1 MGSRCRGPRE
11 NDRQP
16 ATAKGGMA
24 MKSTAEAESFNH
36 DAPGIRPIAGV
47 SVPDNPLITA
57 AIEYAQ
63 RLSEP
68 YLFNHA
74 MRSWLFAETI
84 GRIKGIEYDHEVV
97 AIGTILHDI
106 GLTATVSGPNR
117 FEVNGAD
124 AALAFIKGKGFSG
137 HRAQLIWDLVA
148 LNSTPSLAL
157 HKEPEVAVGTMG
169 IGLDYGGFGVEAI
182 PTANIEL
189 ILSAF
194 PRLKMKQRFAETCC
208 RRVTAEPETSYDNF
222 LRDFGERFVPGY
234 KAMSTVDLLMN
245 AQFGE

>member
-1 MGSRCRGPRE
+1 MTYVA
-11 NDRQP
+11 DV
-16 ATAKGGMA
+16 
-24 MKSTAEAESFNH
+24 
-36 DAPGIRPIAGV
+36 GV
-47 SVPDNPLITA
+47 VETSLITV

-74 MRSWLFAETI
+74 MRSWLFAEAI
-84 GRIKGIEYDHEVV
+84 GRIKGIDYDHEVV

-106 GLTATVSGPNR
+106 GLTPSVSGPNR

-124 AALAFIKGKGFSG
+124 AAASFIKGQGLSD
-137 HRAQLIWDLVA
+137 RRVQLIWDLVA

-169 IGLDYGGFGVEAI
+169 IGLDYGGFGVEAL
-182 PTANIEL
+182 PADEVAR

-194 PRLKMKQRFAETCC
+194 PRLKMKASFADTCC
-208 RRVTAEPETSYDNF
+208 RLVTAKPETSYDNF

-234 KAMSTVDLLMN
+234 KAISTVDLLMN
-245 AQFGE
+245 APFDE

>member
-1 MGSRCRGPRE
+1 MNFERVSNNQKPE
-11 NDRQP
+11 AP
-16 ATAKGGMA
+16 AKA
-24 MKSTAEAESFNH
+24 SINH
-36 DAPGIRPIAGV
+36 DVPGTRLIAGV
-47 SVPDNPLITA
+47 SVANNPLITA
-57 AIEYAQ
+57 VIEYAQ

-84 GRIKGIEYDHEVV
+84 GRIKGIDYDHEVV

-106 GLTATVSGPNR
+106 GLTGSVSGPNR

-124 AALAFIKGKGFSG
+124 AALSFIKGEGFSDR
-137 HRAQLIWDLVA
+137 RAQLIWDLVA

-169 IGLDYGGFGVEAI
+169 IGLDYGGFGVEAL
-182 PTANIEL
+182 PAGDVER
-189 ILSAF
+189 ILNAF
-194 PRLKMKQRFAETCC
+194 PRLRMKQRFAETCC
-208 RRVTAEPETSYDNF
+208 RLVTAKPETSHDNF

-234 KAMSTVDLLMN
+234 KAVSTVDLLMN
-245 AQFGE
+245 APFAE